1 VSFVD
6 RDTWYLRPAT
16 TIAGY
21 DRTLTR
27 LTRAGA
33 PRVRAIGEVAFGTTP
48 DQWAE
53 WTAYEAILNRALARH
68 PAWVVC
74 PYDARVLPDR
84 VLKDAVHTHD
94 DHDDHDA
101 LVRSHALPFEALP
114 ELRTV
119 PLGAGARGWRE
130 QLAREL
136 VAARVPDAQARDLI
150 LAAGELLA
158 NARRHGEGPFTLRVG
173 RAHGR
178 FVCELSD
185 RGAGLD
191 DPYAGYLPPQAG
203 GGAGLW
209 VARQLVWR
217 LELASGPGLTAR
229 LWL

>member
-1 VSFVD
+1 V
-6 RDTWYLRPAT
+6 
-16 TIAGY
+16 
-21 DRTLTR
+21 
-27 LTRAGA
+27 RAGA

-48 DQWAE
+48 EEWAE

-84 VLKDAVHTHD
+84 VVQDAAHTHAGE
-94 DHDDHDA
+94 HDEA
-101 LVRSHALPFEALP
+101 LLRALMTELEPLP

-119 PLGAGARGWRE
+119 PLGEDARGFRE

-150 LAAGELLA
+150 VAAGEVLA
-158 NARRHGEGPFTLRVG
+158 NACRHGGGPRTLRAG
-173 RAHGR
+173 RAKGR

-185 RGAGLD
+185 GGPGLD
-191 DPYAGYLPPQAG
+191 DPYAGYLPPDVG

-217 LELASGPGLTAR
+217 LELSSGPDGLIAR